1 MDTDRFIVHVS
12 TEDIYEDIAKDF
24 KKRPLS
30 KVKIRKFITL
40 MEDELRGKIMKEV
53 VGLKAKRYAT
63 EQMIMIKVKK

>member
-1 MDTDRFIVHVS
+1 
-12 TEDIYEDIAKDF
+12 
-24 KKRPLS
+24 
-30 KVKIRKFITL
+30 